1 MEEVVISAVALC
13 KSYDEGSSTLDVLTD
28 IDLDITQGSTV
39 AIMGAS
45 GSGKSSLLHLLAG
58 LDIPTNGK
66 VIFAGKELSKMG
78 DIELSKLRN
87 QEVGFVYQF
96 HHLLPE
102 FTADENVAMP
112 LMIGG
117 GSYKESLRTARL
129 LLEQVGLGSRINH
142 LPSQLSGGERQ
153 RVAITR
159 ALVNNPRCIFADEP
173 TGNLDADNALLASDL
188 LRDFSEK
195 FGVTVVVATHDP
207 IVASS
212 MSYCYKIAG
221 RKLRLFVN

>member
-1 MEEVVISAVALC
+1 MEEVIISAVGLC
-13 KSYDEGSSTLDVLTD
+13 KSYDEGSSTLDVLID

-39 AIMGAS
+39 AIVGSS

-58 LDIPTNGK
+58 LDVPTNGE
-66 VIFAGKELSKMG
+66 VIFGGKELAKMG
-78 DIELSKLRN
+78 DTELSRLRN

-117 GSYKESLRTARL
+117 GSYKKSLRAARL

-153 RVAITR
+153 RVAIAR

-195 FGVTVVVATHDP
+195 LGVTVVVATHDP

-212 MSYCYKIAG
+212 MSSCYEIAD
-221 RKLRLFVN
+221 RKLRLFVS